1 MQHKISDIK
10 NATGADTSD
19 FATKLIQL
27 IKSRMQKKIDIDKLK
42 NAPDN
47 LKNLK
52 SKVDKLDF
60 DKLVLVTVHLSKLSD
75 VVKNDVVKKDPS
87 KHLLVFKTS

>member
-1 MQHKISDIK
+1 MDVEK
-10 NATGADTSD
+10 N
-19 FATKLIQL
+19 
-27 IKSRMQKKIDIDKLK
+27 RYDKLK

-75 VVKNDVVKKDPS
+75 VVKNDVIKKDPS
-87 KHLLVFKTS
+87 KHLLVFKTSWRRLEDISWRRLQDVFKTCLGGKQNFYW

>member
-1 MQHKISDIK
+1 M
-10 NATGADTSD
+10 
-19 FATKLIQL
+19 
-27 IKSRMQKKIDIDKLK
+27 
-42 NAPDN
+42 
-47 LKNLK
+47 K

-87 KHLLVFKTS
+87 KHLLVFKTSSRRLQDMSWRQTKFLLVISVSNKSKCVANKSKANPKCVT